1 MKIND
6 KIILYVDGQMNDV
19 DKANFEKE
27 LEGSPELKEQL
38 RRYRQFLEDMK
49 SVNDSALEESYL
61 VEMIPRLRGRAE
73 EKKKLKYI
81 PKLALGTATVSILLI
96 AFVLSF
102 NGRQVVKSS
111 LNNVTSSVTSS
122 GDIQSYTYY
131 SYQLDPNDF
140 SKDEIANFDTTL
152 NTMISQELSLSP
164 QSLNYIS
171 ADNNTDL
178 KNMLQGL
185 NEKEADDIYN
195 QILHKKIF

>member
-38 RRYRQFLEDMK
+38 RKYLQFLEDMK

-81 PKLALGTATVSILLI
+81 PKLALGTAAVSILLI